1 MMMEKIVLKAK
12 NREELDSMVKRT
24 LTLGEDEEFRIKV
37 LKEPKKILFFN
48 INGEYEIDIVKK
60 GEKREISRVK
70 PAESRTGSGK
80 NDRKYE
86 NKKNEAR
93 NSGNGHR
100 ENRKNDGK
108 NTKENIK
115 SGRKNWNGQNT
126 ENKEKNLGND
136 HLNSENVKIQ
146 KEENRKVEIESENSN
161 DPNFDRIRSFMK
173 EFIVNS
179 KLSLKIVN
187 ISKEGERYVVNV
199 DGKDIRYLIGEK
211 GSSLNAIEYLLTSV
225 KTLKNIKVV
234 IDSNNYKDKREE
246 ALRELA
252 RKKGKKVLDSG
263 RNVKLNPMSA
273 RERKIIH
280 EEISFIKG
288 LKTESVGE
296 EPKRYLVIKRI
307 KD

>member
-1 MMMEKIVLKAK
+1 MEKIVLKAK
-12 NREELDSMVKRT
+12 NREELDNMVKRS
-24 LTLGEDEEFRIKV
+24 LTLGEDEEFRITV

-48 INGEYEIDIVKK
+48 VNGEYEIEIVKK
-60 GEKREISRVK
+60 GEKREKPKVK
-70 PAESRTGSGK
+70 TAENRAGSGK
-80 NDRKYE
+80 NEAKPE
-86 NKKNEAR
+86 NRKNEFRA
-93 NSGNGHR
+93 SGNNHK

-108 NTKENIK
+108 NKKENVK
-115 SGRKNWNGQNT
+115 QGRKNWNEQNSD
-126 ENKEKNLGND
+126 NKEKYQKNERSN
-136 HLNSENVKIQ
+136 NENVRVQ
-146 KEENRKVEIESENSN
+146 KEENKKVEVEAENSD
-161 DPNFDRIRSFMK
+161 DPNFGRIRSFMK

-211 GSSLNAIEYLLTSV
+211 GSALNAIEYLLTSV

-246 ALRELA
+246 ALRDLA

>member
-1 MMMEKIVLKAK
+1 MEKIVLKAK
-12 NREELDSMVKRT
+12 NREELDNMVKRS
-24 LTLGEDEEFRIKV
+24 LTLGEDEEFRITV

-48 INGEYEIDIVKK
+48 VNGEYEIEIVKK
-60 GEKREISRVK
+60 GEKREKPKVK
-70 PAESRTGSGK
+70 TAENRAGSGK
-80 NDRKYE
+80 NEAKPE
-86 NKKNEAR
+86 NRKNEFRA
-93 NSGNGHR
+93 SGNNHK

-108 NTKENIK
+108 NKKENVK
-115 SGRKNWNGQNT
+115 QGRKNWNDQNSD
-126 ENKEKNLGND
+126 NKEKYQKNERSN
-136 HLNSENVKIQ
+136 NENVRVQ
-146 KEENRKVEIESENSN
+146 KEENKKVEVEAENSD
-161 DPNFDRIRSFMK
+161 DPNFGRIRSFMK

-211 GSSLNAIEYLLTSV
+211 GSALNAIEYLLTSV

-246 ALRELA
+246 ALRDLA

-296 EPKRYLVIKRI
+296 EPKRYLVIKRT

>member
-1 MMMEKIVLKAK
+1 MEKIVLKAK

-80 NDRKYE
+80 NDGKYE
-86 NKKNEAR
+86 NKKNEVR

-108 NTKENIK
+108 NTKENTK

-126 ENKEKNLGND
+126 ENKEKNLGNE
-136 HLNSENVKIQ
+136 HLNSENLKIQ
-146 KEENRKVEIESENSN
+146 KEENRKAETEAENSN

-187 ISKEGERYVVNV
+187 ISKEDERYVVNV

-234 IDSNNYKDKREE
+234 IDSNNYKEKREE
-246 ALRELA
+246 ALRDLA

>member
-1 MMMEKIVLKAK
+1 MEKIVLKAK
-12 NREELDSMVKRT
+12 NREELDNMVKRS
-24 LTLGEDEEFRIKV
+24 LTLGEDEEFMITV

-48 INGEYEIDIVKK
+48 VNGEYEIEIVKK
-60 GEKREISRVK
+60 GEKREKPKVK
-70 PAESRTGSGK
+70 PAENRAGSGK
-80 NDRKYE
+80 N
-86 NKKNEAR
+86 EAKP
-93 NSGNGHR
+93 

-108 NTKENIK
+108 NKKENVK
-115 SGRKNWNGQNT
+115 QGRKNWNEQNSD
-126 ENKEKNLGND
+126 NKEKYQKNERSN
-136 HLNSENVKIQ
+136 NENVRVQ
-146 KEENRKVEIESENSN
+146 KEENKKVEVEAENSD
-161 DPNFDRIRSFMK
+161 DPNFGRIRSFMK

-211 GSSLNAIEYLLTSV
+211 GSALNAIEYLLTSV

-246 ALRELA
+246 ALRDLA

>member
-1 MMMEKIVLKAK
+1 MEKIVLKAK
-12 NREELDSMVKRT
+12 NREELDNMVKRS
-24 LTLGEDEEFRIKV
+24 LTLGEDEEFRITV

-48 INGEYEIDIVKK
+48 VNGEYEIEIVKK
-60 GEKREISRVK
+60 GEKREKTKVK
-70 PAESRTGSGK
+70 PAENRTGSGK
-80 NDRKYE
+80 NEVKSE
-86 NKKNEAR
+86 NRKNEFR
-93 NSGNGHR
+93 NSGNNHK

-108 NTKENIK
+108 NPKENLK
-115 SGRKNWNGQNT
+115 QGRKNWNGQNT
-126 ENKEKNLGND
+126 ENKEKHQKNER
-136 HLNSENVKIQ
+136 LNNENTRVQ
-146 KEENRKVEIESENSN
+146 KEENKKVEVEAENSD
-161 DPNFDRIRSFMK
+161 DPNFGRIRSFMK

-211 GSSLNAIEYLLTSV
+211 GSALNAIEYLLTSV

-246 ALRELA
+246 ALRDLA

-296 EPKRYLVIKRI
+296 EPKRYLVIKRT

>member
-1 MMMEKIVLKAK
+1 MMEKIVLKAK
-12 NREELDSMVKRT
+12 NREELDNMVKRS
-24 LTLGEDEEFRIKV
+24 LTLGEDEEFRITV

-48 INGEYEIDIVKK
+48 INGEYEIEIVKK
-60 GEKREISRVK
+60 GEKRENTRVK
-70 PAESRTGSGK
+70 PAEKRAGSGK
-80 NDRKYE
+80 NEVKSE
-86 NKKNEAR
+86 NRRHETR
-93 NSGNGHR
+93 NSGNNHK

-108 NTKENIK
+108 TPKENVK
-115 SGRKNWNGQNT
+115 QGRKNWNGQNT
-126 ENKEKNLGND
+126 DNKEKHQKNER
-136 HLNSENVKIQ
+136 LNNENVRVQ
-146 KEENRKVEIESENSN
+146 KEENKKVEVEAENSD
-161 DPNFDRIRSFMK
+161 DPNFGRIRSFMK

-211 GSSLNAIEYLLTSV
+211 GSALNAIEYLLTSV

-246 ALRELA
+246 ALRDLA

>member
-1 MMMEKIVLKAK
+1 MEKIVLKAK

-80 NDRKYE
+80 ND
-86 NKKNEAR
+86 
-93 NSGNGHR
+93 
-100 ENRKNDGK
+100 GK
-108 NTKENIK
+108 NTKENTK

-126 ENKEKNLGND
+126 ENKEKNLGNE
-136 HLNSENVKIQ
+136 HLNSENLKIQ
-146 KEENRKVEIESENSN
+146 KEENRKAETEAENSN

-187 ISKEGERYVVNV
+187 ISKEDERYVVNV

-234 IDSNNYKDKREE
+234 IDSNNYKEKREE
-246 ALRELA
+246 ALRDLA

>member
-1 MMMEKIVLKAK
+1 MMEKIVLKAK

-60 GEKREISRVK
+60 GEKREVSRVK
-70 PAESRTGSGK
+70 PVENRTGPGK
-80 NDRKYE
+80 NDGKYE
-86 NKKNEAR
+86 NKKNEVR

-108 NTKENIK
+108 NTKENTK

-126 ENKEKNLGND
+126 ENKEKNLGNE
-136 HLNSENVKIQ
+136 HLNSENLKIQ
-146 KEENRKVEIESENSN
+146 KEENRKAETEAENSN

-187 ISKEGERYVVNV
+187 ISKEGERYVINV

>member
-1 MMMEKIVLKAK
+1 MEKIVLKAK
-12 NREELDSMVKRT
+12 NKQELDSMIKRT
-24 LTLGEDEEFRIKV
+24 LTLGEEEEFRIKV

-60 GEKREISRVK
+60 GEKRENSKTKTSETKAHFRKNEVK
-70 PAESRTGSGK
+70 S
-80 NDRKYE
+80 E
-86 NKKNEAR
+86 NRKNEAR

>member
-1 MMMEKIVLKAK
+1 MEKIVLKAK
-12 NREELDSMVKRT
+12 NREELDNMVKRS
-24 LTLGEDEEFRIKV
+24 LTLGEDEEFRITV

-48 INGEYEIDIVKK
+48 VNGEYEIEIVKK
-60 GEKREISRVK
+60 GEKREKPKAK
-70 PAESRTGSGK
+70 PAENRAGSGK
-80 NDRKYE
+80 NEAKPENRKSE
-86 NKKNEAR
+86 FRA
-93 NSGNGHR
+93 SGNNHK

-108 NTKENIK
+108 NKKENVK
-115 SGRKNWNGQNT
+115 QGRKNWNDQNSD
-126 ENKEKNLGND
+126 NREKYQKNERSN
-136 HLNSENVKIQ
+136 NENVRVQ
-146 KEENRKVEIESENSN
+146 KEENKKVEVEAENSD
-161 DPNFDRIRSFMK
+161 DPNFGRIRSFMK

-211 GSSLNAIEYLLTSV
+211 GSALNAIEYLLTSV

-246 ALRELA
+246 ALRDLA

>member
-1 MMMEKIVLKAK
+1 MEKIVLKAK

-60 GEKREISRVK
+60 GEKREVSRVK
-70 PAESRTGSGK
+70 PAEKRKGSGK
-80 NDRKYE
+80 NDGKHE

-108 NTKENIK
+108 NTKENTK

-126 ENKEKNLGND
+126 ENKEKNPGNE

-146 KEENRKVEIESENSN
+146 KEENRKAETEAENSN

-187 ISKEGERYVVNV
+187 ISKEDERYVVNV

-234 IDSNNYKDKREE
+234 IDSNNYKEKREE
-246 ALRELA
+246 ALRDLA

>member
-1 MMMEKIVLKAK
+1 MEKIVLKAK
-12 NREELDSMVKRT
+12 NREELDNMVKRS
-24 LTLGEDEEFRIKV
+24 LTLGEDEEFRITV

-48 INGEYEIDIVKK
+48 VNGEYEIEIVKK
-60 GEKREISRVK
+60 GEKRENSRVK
-70 PAESRTGSGK
+70 PAENRAGSGK
-80 NDRKYE
+80 NEVKSENRRYE
-86 NKKNEAR
+86 TR
-93 NSGNGHR
+93 NSGNNHK

-108 NTKENIK
+108 TPKENVK
-115 SGRKNWNGQNT
+115 QGRKNWNGQNT
-126 ENKEKNLGND
+126 DNKEKHQKNERSN
-136 HLNSENVKIQ
+136 NESVRVQ
-146 KEENRKVEIESENSN
+146 KEENKKVEVEVENSD
-161 DPNFDRIRSFMK
+161 DPNFGRIRSFMK

-211 GSSLNAIEYLLTSV
+211 GSALNAIEYLLTSV

-246 ALRELA
+246 ALRDLA

>member
-1 MMMEKIVLKAK
+1 MEKIVLKAK

-60 GEKREISRVK
+60 GEKREVSRVK
-70 PAESRTGSGK
+70 PAENRKGSGK
-80 NDRKYE
+80 NDGKYE
-86 NKKNEAR
+86 NKKNEVR

-126 ENKEKNLGND
+126 ENKEKNPGND

-146 KEENRKVEIESENSN
+146 KEENRKAETEAENSN

-187 ISKEGERYVVNV
+187 ISKEGERYVINV

>member
-1 MMMEKIVLKAK
+1 MEKIVLKAK
-12 NREELDSMVKRT
+12 NREELDNMVKRS
-24 LTLGEDEEFRIKV
+24 LTLGEDEEFRITV

-48 INGEYEIDIVKK
+48 VNGEYEIEIVKK
-60 GEKREISRVK
+60 GEKRENPKVK
-70 PAESRTGSGK
+70 PAENRIGSGK
-80 NDRKYE
+80 NEVKSE
-86 NKKNEAR
+86 NRKNEFR
-93 NSGNGHR
+93 NSGNNHK

-108 NTKENIK
+108 NPKENVK
-115 SGRKNWNGQNT
+115 QGRKNWNGQNN
-126 ENKEKNLGND
+126 ENKEKHQKNER
-136 HLNSENVKIQ
+136 LNNENTRVQ
-146 KEENRKVEIESENSN
+146 KEENKKVEVEAENSD
-161 DPNFDRIRSFMK
+161 DPNFGRIRSFMK

-211 GSSLNAIEYLLTSV
+211 GSALNAIEYLLTSV

-246 ALRELA
+246 ALRDLA

>member
-1 MMMEKIVLKAK
+1 MEKIVLKAK
-12 NREELDSMVKRT
+12 NREELDNMVKRT

-60 GEKREISRVK
+60 GEKREVSRVK
-70 PAESRTGSGK
+70 PVENRTGPGK
-80 NDRKYE
+80 NDGKYE
-86 NKKNEAR
+86 NKKNEVR

-126 ENKEKNLGND
+126 ENKEKNPGND
-136 HLNSENVKIQ
+136 HLNSENIKIQ

-187 ISKEGERYVVNV
+187 ISKEGERYVINV

>member
-1 MMMEKIVLKAK
+1 MEKIVLKAK
-12 NREELDSMVKRT
+12 NREELDNMVKRS
-24 LTLGEDEEFRIKV
+24 LTLGEDEEFRITV

-48 INGEYEIDIVKK
+48 VNGEYEIEIVKK
-60 GEKREISRVK
+60 GEKREKTKVK
-70 PAESRTGSGK
+70 PAENRTGSGK
-80 NDRKYE
+80 NEVKSE
-86 NKKNEAR
+86 NRKNEFR
-93 NSGNGHR
+93 NSGNNHK

-108 NTKENIK
+108 NPKENLK
-115 SGRKNWNGQNT
+115 QGRKNWNGQNT
-126 ENKEKNLGND
+126 ENKEKHQKNER
-136 HLNSENVKIQ
+136 LNNENTRVQ
-146 KEENRKVEIESENSN
+146 KEENKKVEVEAENSD
-161 DPNFDRIRSFMK
+161 DPNFGRIRSFMK

-179 KLSLKIVN
+179 KLSLKIVD

-211 GSSLNAIEYLLTSV
+211 GSALNAIEYLLTSV

-246 ALRELA
+246 ALRDLA

>member
-1 MMMEKIVLKAK
+1 MEKIVLKAK

-60 GEKREISRVK
+60 GEKRENSKTKTSETKAHFRKNEVK
-70 PAESRTGSGK
+70 S
-80 NDRKYE
+80 E
-86 NKKNEAR
+86 NRKNEAR
-93 NSGNGHR
+93 NSGNGRR

-126 ENKEKNLGND
+126 ENKEKNPGND
-136 HLNSENVKIQ
+136 HLSSENVKIQ
-146 KEENRKVEIESENSN
+146 KEENRKIEIESENSN

>member
-1 MMMEKIVLKAK
+1 MEKIVLKAK
-12 NREELDSMVKRT
+12 NREELDNMVKRS
-24 LTLGEDEEFRIKV
+24 LTLGEDEEFRITV

-48 INGEYEIDIVKK
+48 VNGEYEIEIVKK
-60 GEKREISRVK
+60 GEKRENTKGK
-70 PAESRTGSGK
+70 PAENRAGSGK
-80 NDRKYE
+80 NEVKSE
-86 NKKNEAR
+86 NRKNEFR
-93 NSGNGHR
+93 NSGNNHK

-108 NTKENIK
+108 NPKENLK
-115 SGRKNWNGQNT
+115 QGRKNWNDQNSD
-126 ENKEKNLGND
+126 NREKYQKNERSN
-136 HLNSENVKIQ
+136 NENVRVQ
-146 KEENRKVEIESENSN
+146 KEENKKVEVEAENSD
-161 DPNFDRIRSFMK
+161 DPNFGRIRSFMK

-211 GSSLNAIEYLLTSV
+211 GSALNAIEYLLTSV

-246 ALRELA
+246 ALRDLA

>member
-1 MMMEKIVLKAK
+1 MEKIVLKAK
-12 NREELDSMVKRT
+12 NREELDNMVKRS
-24 LTLGEDEEFRIKV
+24 LTLGEDEEFRITV

-48 INGEYEIDIVKK
+48 VNGEYEIEIVKK
-60 GEKREISRVK
+60 GEKREVSRVK
-70 PAESRTGSGK
+70 PVENRTGSGK
-80 NDRKYE
+80 NEVKSE
-86 NKKNEAR
+86 NRKNEAR

-126 ENKEKNLGND
+126 EN
-136 HLNSENVKIQ
+136 

>member
-1 MMMEKIVLKAK
+1 MEKIVLKAK

-60 GEKREISRVK
+60 GEKREVSRVK
-70 PAESRTGSGK
+70 PVENRTGPGK
-80 NDRKYE
+80 NDGKYE
-86 NKKNEAR
+86 NKKNEVR

-126 ENKEKNLGND
+126 ENKEKNPGND

-146 KEENRKVEIESENSN
+146 KEENRKAETEAENSN

-187 ISKEGERYVVNV
+187 ISKEGERYVINV

>member
-1 MMMEKIVLKAK
+1 MMEKIVLKAK
-12 NREELDSMVKRT
+12 NREELDNMVKRT

-70 PAESRTGSGK
+70 PVENRTGSGK
-80 NDRKYE
+80 NDGKHE

-108 NTKENIK
+108 NTKENTK

-126 ENKEKNLGND
+126 ENKEKNPGNN

>member
-1 MMMEKIVLKAK
+1 MMEKIVLKAK
-12 NREELDSMVKRT
+12 NREELDNMIKRS
-24 LTLGEDEEFRIKV
+24 LTLGEDEEFRITV

-48 INGEYEIDIVKK
+48 VNGEYEIEIVKK
-60 GEKREISRVK
+60 GEKRENSRVK
-70 PAESRTGSGK
+70 PAEKRAGSGK
-80 NDRKYE
+80 NEVKSE
-86 NKKNEAR
+86 NRRHETR
-93 NSGNGHR
+93 NSGNNHK

-108 NTKENIK
+108 TPKENVK
-115 SGRKNWNGQNT
+115 QGRKNWNGQNT
-126 ENKEKNLGND
+126 DNKEKHQKNER
-136 HLNSENVKIQ
+136 LNNENVRVQ
-146 KEENRKVEIESENSN
+146 KEENKKVEVEAENSD
-161 DPNFDRIRSFMK
+161 DPNFGRIRSFMK

-211 GSSLNAIEYLLTSV
+211 GSALNAIEYLLTSV

-246 ALRELA
+246 ALRDLA

>member
-1 MMMEKIVLKAK
+1 MMEKIVLKAK

-60 GEKREISRVK
+60 GEKREVSRVK
-70 PAESRTGSGK
+70 PVENRTGSGK
-80 NDRKYE
+80 NEVKSESR
-86 NKKNEAR
+86 KNEAR

-136 HLNSENVKIQ
+136 HLNSENVKIH

>member
-1 MMMEKIVLKAK
+1 MEKIVLKAK
-12 NREELDSMVKRT
+12 NREELDNMVKRS
-24 LTLGEDEEFRIKV
+24 LTLGEDEEFRITV

-48 INGEYEIDIVKK
+48 VNGEYEIEIVKK
-60 GEKREISRVK
+60 GEKREKPKVK
-70 PAESRTGSGK
+70 PAENRAGSGK
-80 NDRKYE
+80 N
-86 NKKNEAR
+86 EAKP
-93 NSGNGHR
+93 

-108 NTKENIK
+108 NPKENVK
-115 SGRKNWNGQNT
+115 QGRKNWNGQNT
-126 ENKEKNLGND
+126 ENKEKHQKNER
-136 HLNSENVKIQ
+136 LNNENTRVQ
-146 KEENRKVEIESENSN
+146 KEENKKVEVEAENSD
-161 DPNFDRIRSFMK
+161 DPNFGRIRSFMK

-211 GSSLNAIEYLLTSV
+211 GSALNAIEYLLTSV

-246 ALRELA
+246 ALRDLA

>member
-1 MMMEKIVLKAK
+1 MEKIVLKAK
-12 NREELDSMVKRT
+12 NREELDNMVKRT

-70 PAESRTGSGK
+70 PVENRTGSGK
-80 NDRKYE
+80 NDGKHE

-108 NTKENIK
+108 NTKENTK

-126 ENKEKNLGND
+126 ENKEKNPGNN

>member
-1 MMMEKIVLKAK
+1 MEKIVLKAK

-60 GEKREISRVK
+60 GEKREVSRVK
-70 PAESRTGSGK
+70 PVENRTGPGK
-80 NDRKYE
+80 NDGKYE
-86 NKKNEAR
+86 NKKNEVR

-187 ISKEGERYVVNV
+187 ISKEGERYVINV